1 MEKKIKQFKVLRE
14 KVKNVPVG
22 YRLCNQGHSGSRSI
36 VVEKYT
42 LEIWSDQEL
51 AAGGRMAEKRQSAYE
66 HIRGLWFKHITENR
80 GVQTYVPKSYGR
92 IRNMHESEH
101 SSEVYMCALESY
113 CQSITHM
120 S

>member
-1 MEKKIKQFKVLRE
+1 MKKKIKQFKVLRE

-42 LEIWSDQEL
+42 LELRSDQDL
-51 AAGGRMAEKRQSAYE
+51 AAGGRMAE
-66 HIRGLWFKHITENR
+66 
-80 GVQTYVPKSYGR
+80 KSYGR